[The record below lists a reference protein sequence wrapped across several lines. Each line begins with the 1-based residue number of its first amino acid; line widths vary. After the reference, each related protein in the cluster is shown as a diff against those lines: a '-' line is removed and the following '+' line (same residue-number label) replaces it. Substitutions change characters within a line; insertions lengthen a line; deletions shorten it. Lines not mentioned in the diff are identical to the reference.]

1 MSNPMPRMVV
11 PVKTCEALKQL
22 YPLALLLQAGLSQDV
37 ARHFFAVTEDI
48 GKKALT
54 RMARAVRNASPDG
67 PTRSHNQSQ
76 YLLDHKSLADAI
88 RYIDL
93 VRAHHWL
100 IGYIDYLGHTEFPGQ
115 PEDAH
120 RYVQL
125 NPIDDINAPFVLAD
139 LIESGKVLLSGSGH
153 WLSTNDGALK
163 INRRKTSEAEPD
175 ESTCMRVVFSNVQ
188 TLRSYNTL
196 MELFRFGL
204 RQSIAETM
212 LPFAPGRFIRKLFEQ
227 CSIPGTATITGSVAS
242 SPKTMLSDGHFRISA
257 VSVLRAFEP
266 DHGDSSRPSSV
277 FVMNPETLLRAYSR
291 YQRLAIAA
299 GIPPENRIDINR
311 AWSILR
317 AYWTQTHPLAVVRRE
332 CGHTQLTNI
341 SRTRR
346 QPCPVCRFLEP
357 RVESGPGEGLDDVGR
372 QQQVA

>member
-1 MSNPMPRMVV
+1 MSNSMPRMVV
-11 PVKTCEALKQL
+11 PVRTCEALKQL

-37 ARHFFAVTEDI
+37 ARQFFVITEDI

-67 PTRSHNQSQ
+67 PTRSHNQTQ
-76 YLLDHKSLADAI
+76 YLVDHKSLADAI

-100 IGYIDYLGHTEFPGQ
+100 LGYIDYLGDTVFPGQ

-120 RYVQL
+120 SYLQL

-139 LIESGKVLLSGSGH
+139 LIDLGKVLLSRNGH
-153 WLSTNDGALK
+153 WLSSSEGALK
-163 INRRKTSEAEPD
+163 ICLHRTAETEPD
-175 ESTCMRVVFSNVQ
+175 ESACMRVVFSNVQ

-212 LPFAPGRFIRKLFEQ
+212 LPFAPGRFIRRLFDQ
-227 CSIPGTATITGSVAS
+227 CSTPGSAKITGSVAS

-257 VSVLRAFEP
+257 VSVLRAFVP
-266 DHGDSSRPSSV
+266 DQGDSSRSSGV
-277 FVMNPETLLRAYSR
+277 FVMTPETLLRAYSR
-291 YQRLAIAA
+291 YQRLTAAA
-299 GIPPENRIDINR
+299 GIPQEHRIDINR

-357 RVESGPGEGLDDVGR
+357 RVERGPEEDMDDDSR
-372 QQQVA
+372 QRRVA